1 MINPFQNIQQS
12 WSETPVA
19 IKHLTTMIKFL
30 KRFFIGFLVFL
41 ALAIGAG
48 VIILET
54 NKDLITRKLIEEL
67 NDQLLTRVEV
77 GKIKLTIFHRFLH
90 VTANFKTVVVFNPDS
105 FSIKGMKYVEGGDTL
120 LFANNIYLDIDLSDL
135 LNKKINISKLELDEG
150 NIFIRVDR
158 NKKTNF
164 KVFKPEEK
172 DTENGFH
179 INLKNL
185 ELHNLNF
192 LVNNEFSGTLIK
204 GITNKTKLNRKSP
217 EIELQSNFLIYNFR
231 HKNKVFAENKKAQTK
246 ITFVIEEK
254 KYIVSSGSLKFID
267 LDFDFTGSY
276 TNSENPNLDLEFEA
290 INQKEGNLLDIPG
303 GDLPDKYELK
313 TSPSGLT
320 IAGFIKGEISRGKTP
335 HINLDFTLDNGT
347 FYFKNTKSSLSKL
360 FLKGNYNNG
369 IKNDL
374 STTKIF
380 VESFNIHY
388 NGNDVRGS
396 YLLSNL
402 KKPQFELSM
411 VGDLD
416 LFEIQKLI
424 PSLNQYHFQGLA
436 HTNITI
442 SGDLN
447 DFRKITLNDLEKFK
461 PAGHIELNNVTIEA
475 KLNSLLFSK
484 VSGSI
489 MLGKHF
495 WLDDIKGNLN
505 GSPIVL
511 SGEVRNILSFL
522 NNKKQSVVILG
533 HLYSPDLKLSG
544 FIHQKKFAEKND
556 SSSKN
561 LHFPEHIIAKIELS
575 ADRLSLGKFSS
586 ESFNGTLFYE
596 PSKLHFN
603 SLSFN
608 SMQGLVEGNCQVFN
622 PSGTSL
628 IIQAQSNLNNIDIHD
643 LFASMNN
650 FGQNFITGDNLK
662 GKFSGEILFYSIWSD
677 NFKIIKESIIV
688 ESDFV
693 IKNGE
698 LNRFQ
703 PILSLSKF
711 IAVEELEN
719 IRFSELKNTIY
730 VSDEKVIIPKMDI
743 NSSAFNI
750 TAAGIHNFNNN
761 FNYHL
766 KVLLSEILAA
776 KAKRAKKENREFGI
790 VEDDG
795 LGKTSLYFKISGTP
809 DNISVSYDKKEM
821 MNSVKEKIQAEKVTL
836 KTIFKEEF
844 GRSKTDTSA
853 PSSTGE
859 SKRFQIVWDEEKQSA
874 RDTTKRKTKK
884 LNISWEEESDST
896 VIKDF

>member
-1 MINPFQNIQQS
+1 
-12 WSETPVA
+12 
-19 IKHLTTMIKFL
+19 MIKFI
-30 KRFFIGFLVFL
+30 KRFLVGFLVFL
-41 ALAIGAG
+41 ALVTGAG

-54 NKDLITRKLIEEL
+54 NKDLITRSLIEEL

-90 VTANFKTVVVFNPDS
+90 ITANFKTVVVFNPDS
-105 FSIKGMKYVEGGDTL
+105 FSAKNMNLVEGGDTL

-135 LNKKINISKLELDEG
+135 LNKEINISRLELDEG
-150 NIFIRVDR
+150 NIFIRVDK
-158 NKKTNF
+158 NKKTNY
-164 KVFKPEEK
+164 KVLKPGEREAGK
-172 DTENGFH
+172 GFH

-192 LVNNEFSGTLIK
+192 LVNNKFSGTFIK
-204 GITNKTKLNRKSP
+204 GTTGKTKLNRKNP
-217 EIELQSNFLIYNFR
+217 EIELQSNFLIYNFS

-246 ITFVIEEK
+246 ITFAIEEK
-254 KYIVSSGSLKFID
+254 KYIVSSGSLKFMG

-276 TNSENPNLDLEFEA
+276 TNSEKPNLDLEFDV
-290 INQKEGNLLDIPG
+290 INQKEGNLFDIPG

-313 TSPSGLT
+313 TSPSGLK
-320 IAGFIKGEISRGKTP
+320 IAGSINGEIFQGKAP
-335 HINLDFTLDNGT
+335 HINLNFSLQNGI
-347 FYFKNTKSSLSKL
+347 FYHKNSKLSLSKL
-360 FLKGNYNNG
+360 SLKGNFNNG

-380 VESFNIHY
+380 VESFTAHY
-388 NGNDVRGS
+388 NRNDIQGS

-402 KKPQFELSM
+402 KKPQFELSL

-424 PSLNQYHFQGLA
+424 PSLTQYHFQGLA

-447 DFRKITLNDLEKFK
+447 DFKKITLNDLEKFK

-475 KLNSLLFSK
+475 QLNSLLFSEI
-484 VSGSI
+484 SGSI

-511 SGEVRNILSFL
+511 SGEVRNVLSFL
-522 NNKKQSVVILG
+522 NNKKQAVVIHG
-533 HLYSPDLKLSG
+533 NLYSPDLKLSKI
-544 FIHQKKFAEKND
+544 IHQKKFKENED
-556 SSSKN
+556 PSSKS
-561 LHFPEHIIAKIELS
+561 LHFPEHVIAKIELS
-575 ADRLSLGKFSS
+575 ADHLSLGKFNS
-586 ESFNGTLFYE
+586 ENFRGTLFYE
-596 PSKLHFN
+596 PSKLYFN
-603 SLSFN
+603 SLSFQ
-608 SMQGLVEGNCQVFN
+608 SMQGMVEGDCQIFN

-628 IIQAQSNLNNIDIHD
+628 IIQAQSNLNSIDIHS

-650 FGQNFITGDNLK
+650 FGQSFITGDNLK
-662 GKFSGEILFYSIWSD
+662 GELSGEILFYSIWSD
-677 NFKIIKESIIV
+677 NLKIIKESILV
-688 ESDFV
+688 ESDFI

-703 PILSLSKF
+703 PIQSLSRF

-730 VSDEKVIIPKMDI
+730 VSDEKVIIPKMNI
-743 NSSAFNI
+743 HSSAFNI
-750 TAAGIHNFNNN
+750 TAAGTHNFNNN
-761 FNYHL
+761 FNYRV

-776 KAKRAKKENREFGI
+776 KAKKVKKENEEFGI
-790 VEDDG
+790 IEDDG

-809 DNISVSYDKKEM
+809 DNISVSYDRKEM
-821 MNSVKEKIQAEKVTL
+821 MNSVKDNIQAEKEII

-844 GRSKTDTSA
+844 GRSKADTSA
-853 PSSTGE
+853 PSVKGE
-859 SKRFQIVWDEEKQSA
+859 NKRFQIIWDEEEQTV

-884 LNISWEEESDST
+884 LNISWEEETDST
-896 VIKDF
+896 AIKDF